1 MTNRRDDHAARLR
14 SLHQPGDPLVLP
26 NVWDAVSAT
35 TVAAEGVP
43 ALATASAA
51 ISAMLGRTD
60 HEGAPPEEML
70 AAAGRV
76 TAAVEVPVT
85 VDAEAGYGLAPH
97 ELVARLDA
105 IGAAGCNLED
115 TDHRTGGLTDA
126 DTQARYL
133 TGVRA
138 AAREAGVDLVLN
150 ARVDVFLTGT
160 DTGEAAVTA
169 AVDRAKR
176 YLDAGA
182 DCVYPIL
189 APSAGA
195 IASLTERV
203 PGPVNVLCHP
213 DGPGL
218 DRLAGLGVARVSFG
232 PGPQRTAM
240 EALAGLARRAAAH
253 EDPFG
258 P

>member
-1 MTNRRDDHAARLR
+1 MTNPRDDHAARLR
-14 SLHQPGDPLVLP
+14 HLHQPGEPLVLP
-26 NVWDAVSAT
+26 NVWDAASAA
-35 TVAAEGVP
+35 TVAGEGFP

-51 ISAMLGRTD
+51 ISAMLGHAD
-60 HEGAPPEEML
+60 HEGAPLEEMF

-76 TAAVEVPVT
+76 TGAVEVPVT
-85 VDAEAGYGLAPH
+85 VDAEAGYGLAPSA
-97 ELVARLDA
+97 LVARLDD

-126 DTQARYL
+126 DAQARYL
-133 TGVRA
+133 ADVCT
-138 AAREAGVDLVLN
+138 AARETGVDLVLN

-189 APSAGA
+189 APSAA
-195 IASLTERV
+195 AVATLTERV

-218 DRLAGLGVARVSFG
+218 DRLIELGAARVSFG

-240 EALAGLARRAAAH
+240 DALASLARRAAAH
-253 EDPFG
+253 EDPFA